1 MALFLSQIVIQ
12 KIKSPPTRVDGGVGQ
27 GGVER
32 LEDESRG
39 SRCRKGESTAFSN
52 LLAEWSFSICLLL
65 FEQWNLVLGG
75 GSLEMLDIYRN
86 VNFKNVAVRVSL
98 NRMKD
103 I

>member
-1 MALFLSQIVIQ
+1 MEVL
-12 KIKSPPTRVDGGVGQ
+12 DGVG
-27 GGVER
+27 R

-39 SRCRKGESTAFSN
+39 SRCRKGESTGSSN
-52 LLAEWSFSICLLL
+52 LPAEWNFSICLLL
-65 FEQWNLVLGG
+65 FEEWNLVLGG

-86 VNFKNVAVRVSL
+86 VNFKDLAVRVSL